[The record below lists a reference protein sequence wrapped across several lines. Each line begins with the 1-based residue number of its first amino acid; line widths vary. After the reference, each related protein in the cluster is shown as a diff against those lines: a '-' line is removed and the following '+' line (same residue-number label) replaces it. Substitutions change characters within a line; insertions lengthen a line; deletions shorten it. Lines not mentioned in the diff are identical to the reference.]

1 MARGLANARPQGSAK
16 FANAPPPGTD
26 KAGKCPAVA
35 QGGGGGG
42 GGGGGEAGWAQVELT
57 DALSSLSPNS
67 DQYKSRVIMRIEKV
81 ITKDELNLYFNNFF
95 PLPQEEMPRGPQQIR
110 ILILILGS
118 NRG

>member
-1 MARGLANARPQGSAK
+1 MRVKRSGMARGL
-16 FANAPPPGTD
+16 ANAPPPGTD

-35 QGGGGGG
+35 RGG
-42 GGGGGEAGWAQVELT
+42 AGWAQVELT

-67 DQYKSRVIMRIEKV
+67 DQHKSRVIMRIEKM
-81 ITKDELNLYFNNFF
+81 ITKDELNLYFNNFL